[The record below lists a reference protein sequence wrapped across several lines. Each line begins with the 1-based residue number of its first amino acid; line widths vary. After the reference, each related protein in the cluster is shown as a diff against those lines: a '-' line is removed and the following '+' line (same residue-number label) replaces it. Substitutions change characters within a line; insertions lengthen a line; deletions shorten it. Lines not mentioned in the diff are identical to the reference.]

1 MIKIEWDIE
10 GDCNFLENLDYQIAK
25 IYGFY
30 KKIPNFYKK
39 LEDLENHYD
48 LVEIKRRKDAYKI
61 VMNEL
66 KHLITKFKNKK

>member
-1 MIKIEWDIE
+1 MIKIEWEFE
-10 GDCNFLENLDYQIAK
+10 GECKFLENLDYQIAK

-30 KKIPNFYKK
+30 KKIPDFKKK

-48 LVEIKRRKDAYKI
+48 LVEVKRRKDSYKI

-66 KHLITKFKNKK
+66 ENLITQFKNKK